1 MAETAKER
9 MAKVRAAK
17 AAKQAQRASSGAV
30 SRDAAAKAQLVNAEA
45 PPPKANGVP
54 VAVYGEA
61 VRVLLPKARD
71 PVQRT
76 VTALVSEV
84 DGGGSILAWCM
95 PGRASTDFTVQVN
108 HASQVTDPKLGWW
121 EAVR

>member
-1 MAETAKER
+1 MDNKER

-17 AAKQAQRASSGAV
+17 AAKQA
-30 SRDAAAKAQLVNAEA
+30 AAKAAAETPSKPAPEA
-45 PPPKANGVP
+45 PQGPNGVK
-54 VAVYGEA
+54 YGDP

-108 HASQVTDPKLGWW
+108 HASQVTDPRLGWW
-121 EAVR
+121 EAVQ